1 MLRESAR
8 KSLKKSKITYVFRQ
22 NVTMG
27 VELLWGNVSIVPN
40 CEKTL
45 DKWEQIW

>member
-1 MLRESAR
+1 MSKVSAR
-8 KSLKKSKITYVFRQ
+8 KSLRISRIIYVFRQ

-27 VELLWGNVSIVPN
+27 VELLWDNVSIVPN

-45 DKWEQIW
+45 DKKEEIW

>member
-8 KSLKKSKITYVFRQ
+8 KSLRILKIIYAFRQ

-27 VELLWGNVSIVPN
+27 VELLWDNVSIVPN

-45 DKWEQIW
+45 DKKEQIW

>member
-22 NVTMG
+22 NVTMT
-27 VELLWGNVSIVPN
+27 VELSWDNVSIVLN

-45 DKWEQIW
+45 DKKEQIW